1 MAEVEE
7 VLEGVYVQQEEIRVS
22 KDTYELL
29 LQSEQIVVK
38 SNILDLEDYDVKM
51 EPKAIRSDDDNQSL
65 YDEDERLY
73 KIKIQILTSGAF
85 HFVRQ
90 ATLDVFLI
98 RFARD

>member
-22 KDTYELL
+22 RDTYELL

-51 EPKAIRSDDDNQSL
+51 EPKAIRSDDDNGQCGDQSL
-65 YDEDERLY
+65 YDL
-73 KIKIQILTSGAF
+73 S
-85 HFVRQ
+85 
-90 ATLDVFLI
+90 LI
-98 RFARD
+98 HI

>member
-1 MAEVEE
+1 MQLAF
-7 VLEGVYVQQEEIRVS
+7 VYVQQEEIRVS

-65 YDEDERLY
+65 NEIVSDSDPQRIDPLKASNVE
-73 KIKIQILTSGAF
+73 
-85 HFVRQ
+85 H
-90 ATLDVFLI
+90 
-98 RFARD
+98 